1 MVKNTR
7 AAFKLS
13 LALLI
18 SGSLLIPSAIS
29 VQAAETPA
37 PTPSPS
43 ATGTYEEQLAAYKV
57 AFDAYKIVLDKY
69 KQDRRSAEAIYKVA
83 LGKYEL
89 DVIAFEEKHEVEL
102 VTINDAFKA
111 AIDKARAD
119 QRNSQSSATTP
130 EARNTLRTAMNTA
143 VMAATKTRKN
153 AIDALGDIPIKP
165 ERPVFAPP
173 PAEPRKPMQNL
184 KGNKNPKMPPNPQI
198 EPSKPDNQNNQQPT
212 PNIQSKV
219 TKPAKNQNAAGN
231 SAVVESEFAA

>member
-1 MVKNTR
+1 MARNKR
-7 AAFKLS
+7 GAFGALT
-13 LALLI
+13 ALLI
-18 SGSLLIPSAIS
+18 SSSLLIPSALTA
-29 VQAAETPA
+29 QAAETPA
-37 PTPSPS
+37 PTSPAPSPT

-57 AFDAYKIVLDKY
+57 AFDAYKIALDKY
-69 KQDRRSAEAIYKVA
+69 KQDRRSADATYKVA

-89 DVIAFEEKHEVEL
+89 DVIAFEEKHEIEL

-111 AIDKARAD
+111 AIDKARSD

-143 VMAATKTRKN
+143 VMAATKTRKS

-165 ERPVFAPP
+165 ERPVMAPP

-184 KGNKNPKMPPNPQI
+184 KGNKN
-198 EPSKPDNQNNQQPT
+198 QNNQQPA

-219 TKPAKNQNAAGN
+219 IKPAKNQNASSN
-231 SAVVESEFAA
+231 SEVIESEFTA

>member
-1 MVKNTR
+1 MARNKR
-7 AAFKLS
+7 GAFGALT
-13 LALLI
+13 ALLI
-18 SGSLLIPSAIS
+18 SSSLLIPSALS
-29 VQAAETPA
+29 AQAAETPA
-37 PTPSPS
+37 PTSPAPSPT

-57 AFDAYKIVLDKY
+57 AFDAYKIALDKY
-69 KQDRRSAEAIYKVA
+69 KQDRRSADATYKVA

-111 AIDKARAD
+111 AIDKARSD

-143 VMAATKTRKN
+143 VMAATKTRKS

-165 ERPVFAPP
+165 ERPVMAPP

-184 KGNKNPKMPPNPQI
+184 KGNKN
-198 EPSKPDNQNNQQPT
+198 QNNQQPA

-219 TKPAKNQNAAGN
+219 NKPAKNQNASGN
-231 SAVVESEFAA
+231 SEVIESEFTA

>member
-1 MVKNTR
+1 MARNKR
-7 AAFKLS
+7 GAFGALT
-13 LALLI
+13 ALLI
-18 SGSLLIPSAIS
+18 SSSLLIPSALTA
-29 VQAAETPA
+29 QAAETPA
-37 PTPSPS
+37 PTSPAPSPT

-57 AFDAYKIVLDKY
+57 AFDAYKIALDKY
-69 KQDRRSAEAIYKVA
+69 KQDRRSADATYKVA

-89 DVIAFEEKHEVEL
+89 DVIAFEEKHEIEL

-111 AIDKARAD
+111 AIDKARSD

-143 VMAATKTRKN
+143 VMAATKTRKS

-165 ERPVFAPP
+165 ERPVMAPP

-184 KGNKNPKMPPNPQI
+184 KGNKN
-198 EPSKPDNQNNQQPT
+198 QNNQQPT

-219 TKPAKNQNAAGN
+219 IKPAKNQNASGN
-231 SAVVESEFAA
+231 SEVIESEFTA

>member
-1 MVKNTR
+1 MARNKR
-7 AAFKLS
+7 GAFGALT
-13 LALLI
+13 ALLI
-18 SGSLLIPSAIS
+18 SSSLLIPSALS
-29 VQAAETPA
+29 AQAAETPA
-37 PTPSPS
+37 PTSPAPSPT

-57 AFDAYKIVLDKY
+57 AFDAYKIALDKY
-69 KQDRRSAEAIYKVA
+69 KQDRRSADATYKVA

-111 AIDKARAD
+111 AIDKARSD

-143 VMAATKTRKN
+143 VMAATKTRKS

-165 ERPVFAPP
+165 ERPVMAPP

-184 KGNKNPKMPPNPQI
+184 KGNKNQKFTNI
-198 EPSKPDNQNNQQPT
+198 YVINNY
-212 PNIQSKV
+212 N
-219 TKPAKNQNAAGN
+219 
-231 SAVVESEFAA
+231 